1 VNKALVLLLVLAAP
15 AGAQRAV
22 VRGTEITRG
31 PVYTTDRVVF
41 ELRDMS
47 ADKAINMP
55 MRLRID
61 SATPNG
67 PFVAMPP
74 PHSCVTQTPT
84 THLCDSP
91 LPQGAVDLLN
101 TPGRRTLYAFAFDG
115 NCCESG
121 PSNAYTIQ
129 GRRP

>member
-1 VNKALVLLLVLAAP
+1 MRTLILVLALAAP

-22 VRGTEITRG
+22 VRGTTITRG

-41 ELRDMS
+41 QLNDMP

-121 PSNAYTIQ
+121 PSNAYTIR